1 MAGWVFAGFGVLFG
15 FVLSRARVTDYDTIA
30 GMFRLTD
37 LHLFGVIG
45 AAIPTAALGLWLLRR
60 GGNRTVTGAVAEL
73 RPKPWS
79 RGLVP
84 GGLLFGA
91 GWALTGACPGTVLA
105 QVGEGKLI
113 ALVSIIGMLVGTY
126 LYGRIRSMPGGAP
139 SSAAL
144 AHR

>member
-1 MAGWVFAGFGVLFG
+1 
-15 FVLSRARVTDYDTIA
+15 
-30 GMFRLTD
+30 
-37 LHLFGVIG
+37 
-45 AAIPTAALGLWLLRR
+45 
-60 GGNRTVTGAVAEL
+60 VTGAVAEL

-91 GWALTGACPGTVLA
+91 GWALTGACPGTALA

-126 LYGRIRSMPGGAP
+126 LYGRIRSMPGEAP